1 MEVIKH
7 AFLPALISYIALIY
21 IVHRNRLKLGLQALP
36 RANVAKP
43 RMQRLIGFAFGA
55 ALISGLS
62 LGVYYGLGWLKPA
75 LGDAALW
82 VIAGLL
88 ALVYLGLLKI
98 AASNPPLPHE
108 DPNMPLEKLPETRRC
123 CSPACTSC
131 CR

>member
-1 MEVIKH
+1 
-7 AFLPALISYIALIY
+7 
-21 IVHRNRLKLGLQALP
+21 
-36 RANVAKP
+36 
-43 RMQRLIGFAFGA
+43 MQRLIGFAFGA

-108 DPNMPLEKLPETRRC
+108 DPNMPLEKLPETRPVLLSGLHFLLPVVVLVWC
-123 CSPACTSC
+123 LMIEQLSPAS
-131 CR
+131 RPSGVR